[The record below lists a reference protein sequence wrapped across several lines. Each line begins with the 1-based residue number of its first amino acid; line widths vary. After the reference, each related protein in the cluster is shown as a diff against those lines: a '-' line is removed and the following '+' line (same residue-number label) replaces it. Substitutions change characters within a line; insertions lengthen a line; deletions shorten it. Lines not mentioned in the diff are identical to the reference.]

1 MNTSHEREKLTD
13 VQKRRARYYNSNAQD
28 LPVLSEGDTVRMK
41 PFMLGQKEW
50 KKGVIVE
57 RLDER
62 SYEVE
67 TADGSSY
74 RRNRVHLK
82 RTNETPP
89 GLTIS
94 SSYKPRNEPPPEL
107 TIVEPPEPSVDP
119 DKTDDST
126 HQEKSNG
133 TEEAPYNES
142 CKEAFEP
149 HHGETTGTRSGRTV
163 KRPAYLNDYVT

>member
-1 MNTSHEREKLTD
+1 MNTSHEREKLRD
-13 VQKRRARYYNSNAQD
+13 VQKRQARYCNSNAQD
-28 LPVLSEGDTVRMK
+28 LPALSEGDTVRMK
-41 PFMLGQKEW
+41 PFLLGQKEW

-82 RTNETPP
+82 QTNEPPP
-89 GLTIS
+89 GLTI
-94 SSYKPRNEPPPEL
+94 K
-107 TIVEPPEPSVDP
+107 EPPEPSVDP
-119 DKTDDST
+119 DKTDDSM

-133 TEEAPYNES
+133 TEETPYIES
-142 CKEAFEP
+142 RKEASEP
-149 HHGETTGTRSGRTV
+149 HHGETIKTHSRQTV